1 MNEVLTYFC
10 CQLGTIS
17 IHRAIKYNCI
27 NPYIIYLQILTDAAL
42 LKRQRKEIEELRA
55 KLRVWFS
62 GNSHHM
68 KWVQH
73 PIMKFKVCLSIKSI
87 QLEDTNL
94 HSFLSLELS
103 KWSLGGRNSEF
114 AEHATAGCF
123 LSISFFFLFSDSWL
137 YNTSSNLVIIFL
149 EWTGKRKDCIRVGG
163 GKES

>member
-1 MNEVLTYFC
+1 MFLLPARYYFYSSC
-10 CQLGTIS
+10 
-17 IHRAIKYNCI
+17 YNCI
-27 NPYIIYLQILTDAAL
+27 IPYIIYILQILTDAAL

-123 LSISFFFLFSDSWL
+123 LSIFFSYSVIHDYIIHRVIWSLF
-137 YNTSSNLVIIFL
+137 F
-149 EWTGKRKDCIRVGG
+149 
-163 GKES
+163 

>member
-1 MNEVLTYFC
+1 MFLLPARYYFYSSC
-10 CQLGTIS
+10 
-17 IHRAIKYNCI
+17 YNCI
-27 NPYIIYLQILTDAAL
+27 IPYIIYILQILTDAAL
-42 LKRQRKEIEELRA
+42 LKRQRKEIEELRS
-55 KLRVWFS
+55 KLRVR
-62 GNSHHM
+62 
-68 KWVQH
+68 
-73 PIMKFKVCLSIKSI
+73 FKACLSIKSI

-123 LSISFFFLFSDSWL
+123 LSISFFSLFSDSWL

>member
-1 MNEVLTYFC
+1 MFLLPARYYFYSSC
-10 CQLGTIS
+10 
-17 IHRAIKYNCI
+17 YNCI
-27 NPYIIYLQILTDAAL
+27 IPYIIYILQILTDAAL
-42 LKRQRKEIEELRA
+42 LKRQRKEIEELRS
-55 KLRVWFS
+55 KLRVR
-62 GNSHHM
+62 
-68 KWVQH
+68 
-73 PIMKFKVCLSIKSI
+73 FKACLSIKSI

-149 EWTGKRKDCIRVGG
+149 EWTGKGKNCFRVGR

>member
-1 MNEVLTYFC
+1 MFLFPARYYFYSSC
-10 CQLGTIS
+10 
-17 IHRAIKYNCI
+17 YNCI
-27 NPYIIYLQILTDAAL
+27 IPYIIYILQILTDAAL
-42 LKRQRKEIEELRA
+42 LKRQRKEIEELRS
-55 KLRVWFS
+55 KLRVR
-62 GNSHHM
+62 
-68 KWVQH
+68 
-73 PIMKFKVCLSIKSI
+73 FKVCLSIKSI

-149 EWTGKRKDCIRVGG
+149 EWTGKGKNCFRVGR